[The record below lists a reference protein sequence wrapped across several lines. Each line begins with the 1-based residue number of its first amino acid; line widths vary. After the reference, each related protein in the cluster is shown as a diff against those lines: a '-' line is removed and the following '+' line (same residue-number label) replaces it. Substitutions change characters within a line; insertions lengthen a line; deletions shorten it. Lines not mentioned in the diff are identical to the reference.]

1 MNCHCVLLL
10 KVVVCLS
17 KAIVKTSVCNMN
29 LTMWNLAPAL
39 TFRMAPCGRW
49 RLGEKWNKWRS
60 LLQRLT
66 HSVSVIFGH
75 NARTHEDKYLSP
87 PICVGHYNPSNVSSV
102 WRLIRH
108 RQVGTN
114 IRWHTHAETTG
125 LIVISQRRPR
135 PSHLPEQEPES
146 PVYGAWRWPVR
157 QAAPISQHRN
167 VCFIH
172 WNYLFVAPLN
182 SIQFY
187 LLQR

>member
-114 IRWHTHAETTG
+114 ICWHTHTQKRPDWSLFPNADLG
-125 LIVISQRRPR
+125 LPTCLSRNQNPQFMEPGGDQFGRRPLFHNTEMFVLYTEIIYLWR
-135 PSHLPEQEPES
+135 P
-146 PVYGAWRWPVR
+146 
-157 QAAPISQHRN
+157 
-167 VCFIH
+167 
-172 WNYLFVAPLN
+172 
-182 SIQFY
+182 
-187 LLQR
+187 